1 MVRSAGGSATST
13 TVLVVTVMPHNS
25 QQKNDIH
32 IRRPDRL
39 AVLPL
44 MIRSFANFEGRLT
57 KRVLMSLP
65 AGMLVQSNI
74 CIGSPSAPALEV
86 VLGGPESRQ
95 EVWLR
100 VRSLGLAGTKF
111 HGFGDDHSYQMHMA
125 CREFILLRKAQ
136 AIH

>member
-57 KRVLMSLP
+57 KRVLMTLP
-65 AGMLVQSNI
+65 VGMLLQSNG
-74 CIGSPSAPALEV
+74 CIGSPNTPAIEV
-86 VLGGPESRQ
+86 MLGDTESRLNL
-95 EVWLR
+95 WRR
-100 VRSLGLAGTKF
+100 VRSLRLDGTKF
-111 HGFGDDHSYQMHMA
+111 YGFADDRSYRLHMA
-125 CREFILLRKAQ
+125 ERELALLRTAVVL
-136 AIH
+136 H